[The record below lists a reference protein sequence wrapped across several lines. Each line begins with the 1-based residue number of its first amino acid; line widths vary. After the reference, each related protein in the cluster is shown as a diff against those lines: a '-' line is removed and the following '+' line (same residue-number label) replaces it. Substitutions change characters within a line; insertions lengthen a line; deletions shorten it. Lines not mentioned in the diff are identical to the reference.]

1 MPDRWGSKRKPSSSE
16 RKLMEQ
22 KSREQIVNE
31 PIGPGPPP
39 TLDRNLGMGVY
50 LGFRKIGGKMVRK
63 ALLLHSSW
71 WVPGSDSFCWHHGA
85 RMAQTLQSKN
95 GSPAQLH

>member
-22 KSREQIVNE
+22 KSREQIVK

-39 TLDRNLGMGVY
+39 TLDRNLGMGVD
-50 LGFRKIGGKMVRK
+50 LGFRKIRGKMVWK

-71 WVPGSDSFCWHHGA
+71 
-85 RMAQTLQSKN
+85 
-95 GSPAQLH
+95 